1 MKNIFKNINL
11 TLLAISFIL
20 FSPTVLAKDIVIK
33 YSKNEISNYFSGVV
47 SSDQNYTDSAFKYLK
62 EVKNLNNK
70 HFNFNVQYIHTLV
83 LLDKFEEAFN
93 FADSVWR
100 DNNPVYEIELLLGLK
115 NFIDRDFEN
124 AKFFFNRINPDS
136 QSIYLIDD
144 FLKRTLIVWNEA
156 SKKKRKRSI

>member
-62 EVKNLNNK
+62 
-70 HFNFNVQYIHTLV
+70 
-83 LLDKFEEAFN
+83 D
-93 FADSVWR
+93 
-100 DNNPVYEIELLLGLK
+100 
-115 NFIDRDFEN
+115 
-124 AKFFFNRINPDS
+124 
-136 QSIYLIDD
+136 
-144 FLKRTLIVWNEA
+144 
-156 SKKKRKRSI
+156 